1 MKDEENK
8 TGISMDMGGAIEP
21 VVLPVEEEEVKVEV
35 PEVRSTE
42 IPQLMQIGNDN
53 TEVPPIMEGLVE
65 TETPKEE
72 VKVEEK
78 PKPVPVPTIGPI
90 PTPAPAAPNL
100 EQIKNEA
107 KAEALA
113 AAKPVPV
120 PTIGPLPTQPAT
132 PPEVK
137 VETPVVTEAPTVE
150 VPVATVPEVPVAPA
164 QPVQPAPAPTPT
176 VPVAPAAP
184 AVTVAPAPT
193 SQEVP
198 VAQVV
203 APAVP
208 TVAVPETSVTT
219 TPEVQTVTIPVAQ
232 EPIAEQV
239 VVPTEPTDDLDKT
252 MVIPAPVEGTT
263 EEGPAVIKGPNVIE
277 APIATEN
284 KEKEKKKNPY
294 FLECPPNCIPIKPMG
309 YIGYEL
315 LYAIPIIGLIF
326 MLAHSAS
333 IKNYNRRN
341 FARSHLIIILL
352 IILAIVA
359 LVYLFDFDI
368 IGFIENLTG
377 YKIDIQH
384 FKFTKFK

>member
-1 MKDEENK
+1 MKNEENK

-21 VVLPVEEEEVKVEV
+21 VVLPAEEEVKVEV
-35 PEVRSTE
+35 SEEKSTV
-42 IPQLMQIGNDN
+42 IPQLMQIGSDN
-53 TEVPPIMEGLVE
+53 SNVPPIMEGLVE
-65 TETPKEE
+65 PETTKEE
-72 VKVEEK
+72 VKVQEK

-90 PTPAPAAPNL
+90 PTPAPTVPTVTEVKVETPVPAPNL
-100 EQIKNEA
+100 EEIKNEA

-113 AAKPVPV
+113 AAKPKPMPV
-120 PTIGPLPTQPAT
+120 PTIGPLPTPPVT

-137 VETPVVTEAPTVE
+137 VEAPVETPKVE
-150 VPVATVPEVPVAPA
+150 VPV
-164 QPVQPAPAPTPT
+164 TPT
-176 VPVAPAAP
+176 QP
-184 AVTVAPAPT
+184 TPAPT
-193 SQEVP
+193 STLQEKP
-198 VAQVV
+198 TAPVV
-203 APAVP
+203 APQ
-208 TVAVPETSVTT
+208 
-219 TPEVQTVTIPVAQ
+219 TPEVTAAKAPTVQKAAPATVTTEVQTATPTVTQ
-232 EPIAEQV
+232 ETV
-239 VVPTEPTDDLDKT
+239 TEPVEEVLTEDNKDLDKT
-252 MVIPAPVEGTT
+252 IVIPAPVEESK

-277 APIATEN
+277 TPIATEN

-309 YIGYEL
+309 YIGYGL

-341 FARSHLIIILL
+341 FARSHLIIIVL
-352 IILAIVA
+352 IILAIVG

-368 IGFIENLTG
+368 IGFIENLIG